1 VFPGFEGNAWD
12 NLRQFAAIQNLDI
25 SQVDR
30 SLVIRPIRTFSSY
43 DNKDISRSSKIDV
56 TQTTEQLTVY
66 WYDIKP
72 GRTIVALEGLSDDS
86 PITVDAGQTVVQ
98 QFSINGSATGA
109 RQPIA
114 RDLVPKGGGNLEG
127 SNGAYCVAGN
137 DGKPITAAQWTAQG
151 GLVSVSVTS
160 DPSILE
166 VTVSAPLDSTY
177 APYRIAAT
185 SGPSNYY
192 NSLYV
197 SIDGL
202 VWEKNSITMHTGAP
216 RQPNALTT
224 ETEFDSP
231 FVQSIS
237 SAWDVAL
244 KISQDLCGGVELL
257 TGSSGSLNRPDDRMG
272 EGNAT
277 VDEFNTFFSG
287 QTVAQFNAFWEDRV
301 RDSLINQAFGQVVGS
316 RLRKDDAFY
325 RVESTI
331 TTPEA
336 VQYELRNDTL
346 VQDIN
351 AFFVSNGISTVADFN
366 AWYAGCRAV
375 DFTNTPL
382 RTEGRS
388 K

>member
-1 VFPGFEGNAWD
+1 M
-12 NLRQFAAIQNLDI
+12 Q
-25 SQVDR
+25 
-30 SLVIRPIRTFSSY
+30 
-43 DNKDISRSSKIDV
+43 
-56 TQTTEQLTVY
+56 
-66 WYDIKP
+66 
-72 GRTIVALEGLSDDS
+72 
-86 PITVDAGQTVVQ
+86 
-98 QFSINGSATGA
+98 
-109 RQPIA
+109 
-114 RDLVPKGGGNLEG
+114 
-127 SNGAYCVAGN
+127 
-137 DGKPITAAQWTAQG
+137 
-151 GLVSVSVTS
+151 SVS
-160 DPSILE
+160 
-166 VTVSAPLDSTY
+166 
-177 APYRIAAT
+177 
-185 SGPSNYY
+185 G
-192 NSLYV
+192 
-197 SIDGL
+197 
-202 VWEKNSITMHTGAP
+202 
-216 RQPNALTT
+216 
-224 ETEFDSP
+224 
-231 FVQSIS
+231 
-237 SAWDVAL
+237 AWDVAL

-257 TGSSGSLNRPDDRMG
+257 SGSSGSLNRPDDRMG

-277 VDEFNTFFSG
+277 IDEFNTFFSGQTVAQFNTFFSG

>member
-1 VFPGFEGNAWD
+1 
-12 NLRQFAAIQNLDI
+12 
-25 SQVDR
+25 
-30 SLVIRPIRTFSSY
+30 
-43 DNKDISRSSKIDV
+43 
-56 TQTTEQLTVY
+56 
-66 WYDIKP
+66 
-72 GRTIVALEGLSDDS
+72 
-86 PITVDAGQTVVQ
+86 
-98 QFSINGSATGA
+98 
-109 RQPIA
+109 
-114 RDLVPKGGGNLEG
+114 
-127 SNGAYCVAGN
+127 
-137 DGKPITAAQWTAQG
+137 
-151 GLVSVSVTS
+151 
-160 DPSILE
+160 
-166 VTVSAPLDSTY
+166 
-177 APYRIAAT
+177 
-185 SGPSNYY
+185 
-192 NSLYV
+192 
-197 SIDGL
+197 
-202 VWEKNSITMHTGAP
+202 MHTGAP